1 MAHATAESIAQGF
14 WDGRAKMQATPGGD
28 DKQFL
33 SLEEAVATAQ
43 HAVDTG
49 KGTVI
54 LTDAADATSSGAS
67 GNGASILVSLVKA
80 GYTGSALVPLVD
92 PEAVEQ
98 AFAVGVGGILGDTA
112 VQLGGSF
119 DGRFTLGGSPG
130 FQGGPESVPHAHE
143 GPYNGVSADRS
154 AALHLGDC
162 SGTDRVTTTAVV
174 TSLSD
179 GESIRQRWTWG
190 SPGRCCT
197 LQIGGNITVAVISNP
212 VVLMTDDVFLG
223 LGHDPRN
230 YDAVVIK
237 TPHAQPEMF
246 DDWAYTNIGV
256 DAPGATTADV
266 SALGHTI
273 ARTPTQMLYPM
284 DTGIIYR
291 PQVET
296 IQMAIENALAEA
308 EAEEVA

>member
-1 MAHATAESIAQGF
+1 MDYPCDVRSTRVAC
-14 WDGRAKMQATPGGD
+14 
-28 DKQFL
+28 KQL
-33 SLEEAVATAQ
+33 NR
-43 HAVDTG
+43 DT
-49 KGTVI
+49 
-54 LTDAADATSSGAS
+54 
-67 GNGASILVSLVKA
+67 
-80 GYTGSALVPLVD
+80 
-92 PEAVEQ
+92 
-98 AFAVGVGGILGDTA
+98 
-112 VQLGGSF
+112 
-119 DGRFTLGGSPG
+119 
-130 FQGGPESVPHAHE
+130 
-143 GPYNGVSADRS
+143 
-154 AALHLGDC
+154 
-162 SGTDRVTTTAVV
+162 
-174 TSLSD
+174 
-179 GESIRQRWTWG
+179 
-190 SPGRCCT
+190 
-197 LQIGGNITVAVISNP
+197 NIY
-212 VVLMTDDVFLG
+212 VFLD